1 MYSPA
6 RRRFLAG
13 VALAAAAISVYL
25 LWPVALHLAAKA
37 ILEAREVKLSK
48 IAPDFTLSNAKG
60 ERLRLSSYKGKVVLL
75 NFRATWCGPCKVEI
89 PWFVEFQK
97 TYQAQGLTV
106 LGVSMDEDGWSVV
119 NPYVA
124 SQKVNYPIVLGD
136 ERVHE
141 TGEWSVGIADGW
153 SAGQTFDAAE
163 RVGCR
168 RGVPVPV
175 TEIIA
180 AGQSD
185 SRHRR
190 TWEQIGIEGHRKA
203 GGVHVNSADADG
215 EARRNL
221 TLKSQ

>member
-75 NFRATWCGPCKVEI
+75 NFWATWCGPCKVEI

-136 ERVHE
+136 ERVNMLY
-141 TGEWSVGIADGW
+141 G
-153 SAGQTFDAAE
+153 
-163 RVGCR
+163 
-168 RGVPVPV
+168 
-175 TEIIA
+175 
-180 AGQSD
+180 
-185 SRHRR
+185 
-190 TWEQIGIEGHRKA
+190 GIEALPTTLLIGRHGRVAYVHAGLISKSEYVKEITQLLKA
-203 GGVHVNSADADG
+203 
-215 EARRNL
+215 
-221 TLKSQ
+221 TLPTFESGL

>member
-75 NFRATWCGPCKVEI
+75 NFWATWCGPCKVEI

-136 ERVHE
+136 ERVNMLY
-141 TGEWSVGIADGW
+141 G
-153 SAGQTFDAAE
+153 
-163 RVGCR
+163 
-168 RGVPVPV
+168 
-175 TEIIA
+175 
-180 AGQSD
+180 
-185 SRHRR
+185 
-190 TWEQIGIEGHRKA
+190 GIEALPTTLLIGRDGRVAYVHAGLISKSEYVKEITQLLKA
-203 GGVHVNSADADG
+203 
-215 EARRNL
+215 
-221 TLKSQ
+221 TLPTFESGL

>member
-6 RRRFLAG
+6 RRRVLAG
-13 VALAAAAISVYL
+13 AALAAAAISIYL
-25 LWPVALHLAAKA
+25 LWPVAMHLAAKA

-75 NFRATWCGPCKVEI
+75 NFWATWCGPCKVEI

-136 ERVHE
+136 ERVNMLY
-141 TGEWSVGIADGW
+141 G
-153 SAGQTFDAAE
+153 
-163 RVGCR
+163 
-168 RGVPVPV
+168 
-175 TEIIA
+175 
-180 AGQSD
+180 
-185 SRHRR
+185 
-190 TWEQIGIEGHRKA
+190 GIEALPTTLLIGRDGRVAYVHAGLISKSEYVKEITQLLKA
-203 GGVHVNSADADG
+203 
-215 EARRNL
+215 
-221 TLKSQ
+221 TLPTFESGL